1 MIVGICKLVLYLPV
15 CHSLKEKRGIVRKIK
30 DRTFNKF
37 SIPVA
42 EVDHL
47 DKWQK
52 AGLGFS
58 ITGNDRKVID
68 GLMQRMINF
77 VEDLGLAELL
87 DVETEI
93 VNV

>member
-15 CHSLKEKRGIVRKIK
+15 CHSLKEKRGVVRKIK

-37 SIPVA
+37 KIPVA
-42 EVDHL
+42 EVDSL

-58 ITGNDRKVID
+58 VTGNDSKNID
-68 GLMQRMINF
+68 SIMQKMANY
-77 VEDLGLAELL
+77 VEDLGLAEIL
-87 DVETEI
+87 DVDMEI
-93 VNV
+93 INV